1 MRKRLS
7 ILAPSNLCADRYN
20 TLAGSLRSYA
30 HRISLLPAQDPFH
43 AKMEAALL
51 SKLYDMGVL
60 GSQSGGLSDVLDG
73 GNKSKVR
80 DFCFLAQS
88 DGILTVLFL
97 RLYRSQYQHSVDAGW
112 QWSCV

>member
-1 MRKRLS
+1 MRKRFF
-7 ILAPSNLCADRYN
+7 ILVPSNACADRYN

-30 HRISLLPAQDPFH
+30 HRISLLPAQDPFR

-80 DFCFLAQS
+80 GFWFLTQTDVNPS
-88 DGILTVLFL
+88 VLFS
-97 RLYRSQYQHSVDAGW
+97 RSYRSQYRHSVDAD
-112 QWSCV
+112 